1 MRKFLIALVLSL
13 VIGFSLSAE
22 TKAYNP
28 TEPYNI
34 VNVRLYSYTGAYSFN
49 DLTYYNVQSVE
60 YSENH
65 VAFTYKGR
73 KYVFS
78 GSFMIYEEERR

>member
-13 VIGFSLSAE
+13 ALCFSLSAE

-34 VNVRLYSYTGAYSFN
+34 VNVKLYSYTGVSTFN
-49 DLTYYNVQSVE
+49 DLTYYNVRNVE

-65 VAFTYKGR
+65 VFFTYKGR